1 MFIGEMIV
9 YLRLS
14 HTGLEIGP
22 DGKISIPPLAVRGY
36 WSLLAVTVKS
46 VAKASFRVS
55 LTCL

>member
-22 DGKISIPPLAVRGY
+22 DGKICIPPLAVRGY

-46 VAKASFRVS
+46 VAKASFIHS
-55 LTCL
+55 G